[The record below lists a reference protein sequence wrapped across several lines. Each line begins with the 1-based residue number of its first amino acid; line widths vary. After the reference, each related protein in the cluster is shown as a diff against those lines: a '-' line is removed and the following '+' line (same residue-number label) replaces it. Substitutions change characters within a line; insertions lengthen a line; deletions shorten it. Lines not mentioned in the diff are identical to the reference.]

1 MAGKTSEES
10 AATRAELLRAAR
22 DLFATRGFSGTS
34 IGAVAGAAGVTR
46 GALYHH
52 FADKRSLFES
62 VLLDVQDDIVQAIGG
77 VSARREPGGLAQA
90 VDRFFE
96 AVAEPRVQQILLRDA
111 PAVLGWPRWEHPAAA
126 SHVDLIAAAIDDP
139 GRTTGESR
147 ALAHL
152 LGAALIEAA
161 LLVAEA
167 TDRDQVLAETRS
179 AIDVLLG
186 GVASSRTKGRR
197 RIR

>member
-1 MAGKTSEES
+1 VAGKTSEES
-10 AATRAELLRAAR
+10 AETRAELLRAAR

-34 IGAVAGAAGVTR
+34 VGAVVAKAGVTR

-52 FADKRSLFES
+52 FTDKRSLFES
-62 VLLDVQDDIVQAIGG
+62 VVLDVQDEVVQAIGS
-77 VSARREPGGLAQA
+77 VSAKGAPRRLGQA

-96 AVAEPRVQQILLRDA
+96 ALAEPRVQQILLRDA
-111 PAVLGWPRWEHPAAA
+111 PAVLGWPRWDHPAAA
-126 SHVDLIAAAIDDP
+126 SHVDLITAAIDDG
-139 GRTTGESR
+139 GRSPAESR

-167 TDRDQVLAETRS
+167 ADREQVLAEMRS
-179 AIDVLLG
+179 AIDVLLVG
-186 GVASSRTKGRR
+186 IAPSPTKRRSR
-197 RIR
+197 

>member
-1 MAGKTSEES
+1 MAGRTSEES

-34 IGAVAGAAGVTR
+34 IGAVAAAAGVTR

-62 VLLDVQDDIVQAIGG
+62 VVLEVQDDIVQTIGR
-77 VSARREPGGLAQA
+77 VSALRAPGGLTQA
-90 VDRFFE
+90 VDRFFA
-96 AVAEPRVQQILLRDA
+96 AVAEPQVQQILLRDA

-126 SHVDLIAAAIDDP
+126 SHVDLIAAAIDEP
-139 GRTTGESR
+139 GRTTAESR

-197 RIR
+197 RSR